1 MHDISSFMSQFLSIL
16 FSGFAT
22 VYNTLASIS
31 FFGTSLLRYI
41 ISLSV
46 LAAVLSLL
54 VSSVKLNAVSE
65 IRSRRKASSKNSK
78 GGKE

>member
-1 MHDISSFMSQFLSIL
+1 MHDISSFMGQFLAIL

-22 VYNTLASIS
+22 VYNTLASIT
-31 FFGTSLLRYI
+31 FFGTSLLRFI

-46 LAAVLSLL
+46 LAAILSLL
-54 VSSVKLNAVSE
+54 VSSVQLNALSE
-65 IRSRRKASSKNSK
+65 LRSRRKASSKSKK